1 MLLPVGVQWNGSSDA
16 MNINYTGESE
26 SSVPLDIDV
35 LERDDED
42 GSLAFGPNDVLSGR
56 HKLSFNHSR

>member
-1 MLLPVGVQWNGSSDA
+1 MQ

-35 LERDDED
+35 LEKDDAED

-56 HKLSFNHSR
+56 HKLSFNHSM